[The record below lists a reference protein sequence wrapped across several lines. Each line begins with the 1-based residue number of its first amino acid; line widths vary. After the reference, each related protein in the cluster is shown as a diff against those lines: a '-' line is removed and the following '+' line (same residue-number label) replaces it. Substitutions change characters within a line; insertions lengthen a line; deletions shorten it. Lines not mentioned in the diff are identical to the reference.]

1 MRTETDKAQL
11 YDRQLRLWQK
21 DGQAALERARV
32 VVLGSSTLAS
42 ESLKNLV
49 LPGIGEFIVVDD
61 ALVSEADVRT
71 NFFVR
76 ASDVGESRAQ
86 SIVRNLC
93 EMNPDVHGQAVVKA
107 PADFADLSNVSL
119 VIACAQPDKTVRAL
133 GERCWSANIPMITAS
148 NAGFIAEIRSAVR
161 EHTIVESH
169 GKVWPDLR
177 VMAPFAELR
186 AYADSFDLGALDST
200 ALAHVPFVVILIKA
214 ADRWAAEMGLEKKGL
229 TYKQRKEIL
238 ALVQQMAPAAGE
250 ENFDEAVEA
259 VNTSCSDY
267 VVSNDVNR
275 ILTDPAANTADAQ
288 TSNFW
293 LLANALRR
301 YVASEYGAGKMPH
314 SGAIPDMKADTQS
327 YVNLL
332 RIYKQK
338 AEQDKAELTQCL
350 RKVVQEAALADDHVS
365 AGEIDTFCKNASQLR
380 LVRTHA
386 LHHEAETAPE
396 LWDNLVNEGVSEHYA
411 LFRAAGVFLEKHGR
425 YPGIPDADTGAGD
438 LDAQCEQDARELRA
452 IAVDLMTAWGNKDPE
467 VAESLVAE
475 FVRSGYMELHNVAA
489 VVGGIVAQE
498 TIKLITHQYVPQN
511 GICIIDTANNLL
523 AAVKA

>member
-161 EHTIVESH
+161 EHTSKYCFIF
-169 GKVWPDLR
+169 PL
-177 VMAPFAELR
+177 
-186 AYADSFDLGALDST
+186 
-200 ALAHVPFVVILIKA
+200 
-214 ADRWAAEMGLEKKGL
+214 
-229 TYKQRKEIL
+229 
-238 ALVQQMAPAAGE
+238 
-250 ENFDEAVEA
+250 
-259 VNTSCSDY
+259 
-267 VVSNDVNR
+267 
-275 ILTDPAANTADAQ
+275 TADVPK
-288 TSNFW
+288 SPP
-293 LLANALRR
+293 RR
-301 YVASEYGAGKMPH
+301 H
-314 SGAIPDMKADTQS
+314 
-327 YVNLL
+327 
-332 RIYKQK
+332 
-338 AEQDKAELTQCL
+338 
-350 RKVVQEAALADDHVS
+350 
-365 AGEIDTFCKNASQLR
+365 
-380 LVRTHA
+380 
-386 LHHEAETAPE
+386 
-396 LWDNLVNEGVSEHYA
+396 
-411 LFRAAGVFLEKHGR
+411 LFYCFL
-425 YPGIPDADTGAGD
+425 
-438 LDAQCEQDARELRA
+438 C
-452 IAVDLMTAWGNKDPE
+452 
-467 VAESLVAE
+467 
-475 FVRSGYMELHNVAA
+475 
-489 VVGGIVAQE
+489 
-498 TIKLITHQYVPQN
+498 
-511 GICIIDTANNLL
+511 
-523 AAVKA
+523 

>member
-1 MRTETDKAQL
+1 
-11 YDRQLRLWQK
+11 
-21 DGQAALERARV
+21 
-32 VVLGSSTLAS
+32 
-42 ESLKNLV
+42 
-49 LPGIGEFIVVDD
+49 
-61 ALVSEADVRT
+61 
-71 NFFVR
+71 
-76 ASDVGESRAQ
+76 
-86 SIVRNLC
+86 
-93 EMNPDVHGQAVVKA
+93 
-107 PADFADLSNVSL
+107 
-119 VIACAQPDKTVRAL
+119 
-133 GERCWSANIPMITAS
+133 
-148 NAGFIAEIRSAVR
+148 
-161 EHTIVESH
+161 
-169 GKVWPDLR
+169 
-177 VMAPFAELR
+177 
-186 AYADSFDLGALDST
+186 
-200 ALAHVPFVVILIKA
+200 
-214 ADRWAAEMGLEKKGL
+214 
-229 TYKQRKEIL
+229 
-238 ALVQQMAPAAGE
+238 
-250 ENFDEAVEA
+250 
-259 VNTSCSDY
+259 
-267 VVSNDVNR
+267 
-275 ILTDPAANTADAQ
+275 